1 MTIDTWWLRLS
12 SETRAWLMAN
22 NGSPVP
28 STIVEQIELVG
39 GPAGSAPWWTKDDD
53 TAELLLPDSAVDWI
67 EGFANWE
74 SPPKR

>member
-1 MTIDTWWLRLS
+1 MV
-12 SETRAWLMAN
+12 N

-39 GPAGSAPWWTKDDD
+39 GPAGSDPWWTKDDD
-53 TAELLLPDSAVDWI
+53 SAELLLPDAAVDWI
-67 EGFANWE
+67 EEFANRE